1 MVDFTDVF
9 NSIFNRETIISVI
22 WFLGIY
28 YVFYL
33 IIGIL
38 FQGYNSSQIV
48 LAKFID
54 LVILSILM
62 IYLVY
67 TYYNVELETKQDL
80 LSYILNEVKR
90 ELKDPM
96 TIVYIGFM
104 LLFFYIFSYTFSI
117 SNMYAEQP
125 FTLYLIEQKLWIY
138 IALLLIVDF
147 FVYILKIPIVDF
159 TYALFGN
166 IWDSLTSSS
175 LFKYNAMDVPPPED
189 YTKTSEDDIAA
200 YDDTEPPQYSAEK
213 PEKKPHEHQG
223 AHDILLY
230 EGPPIVDDTEQQRI
244 EERAR
249 EDDIA
254 KQIQQGFTT
263 INDSTSK
270 KYSEQYDKVDSYTS
284 NMKEKQYSSYSIIDK
299 KPKNTKCNKSSK
311 KDTFNPIS
319 SVKTGINIQGM
330 NPQIL

>member
-9 NSIFNRETIISVI
+9 NSVFNRETIISVI

-33 IIGIL
+33 IVGIL
-38 FQGYNSSQIV
+38 FQGYNTSQIV

-54 LVILSILM
+54 LFILSILM

-67 TYYNVELETKQDL
+67 TYYNVELKTKQDL

-96 TIVYIGFM
+96 TIVYIGCI
-104 LLFFYIFSYTFSI
+104 LVFFYIFSYTFSI

-159 TYALFGN
+159 TYSFFGN
-166 IWDSLTSSS
+166 IWDSLTSST
-175 LFKYNAMDVPPPED
+175 LFKYNAMNVPPPQD
-189 YTKTSEDDIAA
+189 YTKTSQDNTVPATVTV
-200 YDDTEPPQYSAEK
+200 YDDTQPQQDTQQH
-213 PEKKPHEHQG
+213 PEQNTDE
-223 AHDILLY
+223 ILLY

-249 EDDIA
+249 EDEIA

-263 INDSTSK
+263 INDSSSK

-284 NMKEKQYSSYSIIDK
+284 NMKDKEYSSYSISHNK
-299 KPKNTKCNKSSK
+299 SKNTKCNESSK

-319 SVKTGINIQGM
+319 SVKMGVNIQGI